1 MEHATTPV
9 ARSLDAVIGA
19 HTRALVRVLP
29 KAIAGDALAVHRSRV
44 ASRRLR
50 EVLPLAEIVAS
61 GHDARD
67 LRRTL
72 RRITRALGRV
82 REIDVTMA
90 VFQAQAQQHPTA
102 AVPLAAI
109 ARTWARQRDAACRA
123 MATKLGRIQV
133 RQLRVALLSL
143 STAVAAEPRQAW
155 TRAIESQVRRRAAS
169 LSSDLA
175 QLGSLYVP
183 ERLHAV
189 RIAAKKLRYSLEA
202 GRDAAGFQ
210 CEREIKELIGA
221 QDLLGEWH
229 DLHIVERRVQAMSET
244 RRRTGARAASALV
257 RQCDADCRD
266 RHARFLALAPH
277 LIDVCDRLRA
287 RAASRT
293 MLRMS
298 APATARETT
307 RPAAIRRA

>member
-9 ARSLDAVIGA
+9 ARSLDAVIAA
-19 HTRALVRVLP
+19 HTRALARVLP
-29 KAIAGDALAVHRSRV
+29 KAIAGDVLAVHRSRV

-50 EVLPLAEIVAS
+50 EVLPLAAIVAS
-61 GHDARD
+61 SEDARD
-67 LRRTL
+67 MRRAL

-82 REIDVTMA
+82 REIDVTIA
-90 VFQAQAQQHPTA
+90 VFRGQARQHPTA

-123 MATKLGRIQV
+123 MAGKLERIQV
-133 RQLRVALLSL
+133 RTLRAGLMSL
-143 STAVAAEPRQAW
+143 AATVAAEPRHAW
-155 TRAIESQVRRRAAS
+155 TRAIESQVRRRAAA
-169 LSSDLA
+169 LSDNLA

-183 ERLHAV
+183 DRLHAV

-210 CEREIKELIGA
+210 CAPEIDELISA

-229 DLHIVERRVQAMSET
+229 DLHIVQRRIQVMSET
-244 RRRTGARAASALV
+244 RGRTGARAVAALV
-257 RQCDADCRD
+257 QQCDADCRD
-266 RHARFLALAPH
+266 RHARFLSLAPR
-277 LIDVCDRLRA
+277 LIDMCDRLRA

-298 APATARETT
+298 APDAARAVA
-307 RPAAIRRA
+307 RPAAVRRA